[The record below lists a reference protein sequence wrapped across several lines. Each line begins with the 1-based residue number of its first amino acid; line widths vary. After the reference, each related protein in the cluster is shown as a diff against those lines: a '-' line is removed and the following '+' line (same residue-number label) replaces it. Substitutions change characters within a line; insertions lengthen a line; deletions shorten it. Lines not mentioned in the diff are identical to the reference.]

1 MHHYVFGVDVG
12 GTTVKL
18 GLFSC
23 AGALMDKWE
32 IPTSTEDHGENVLP
46 DIVAAIR
53 AMLEEKKIAA
63 QDVGG
68 IGIGVPGPVSADYT
82 VNKCVNLGWGVFN
95 LKEKMNQLL
104 PTLWQSWATM
114 SVCTAVQR

>member
-23 AGALMDKWE
+23 DGALMDKWE

-53 AMLEEKKIAA
+53 AKLEEKRSPRKMLRAL
-63 QDVGG
+63 
-68 IGIGVPGPVSADYT
+68 VS
-82 VNKCVNLGWGVFN
+82 VFPA
-95 LKEKMNQLL
+95 LSLL
-104 PTLWQSWATM
+104 ITLSINA
-114 SVCTAVQR
+114 